1 MLQHLKNVL
10 SAEEVA
16 EVRDLAAKGKFVEG
30 KVTNPNSRIKN
41 NLQMPY
47 GDPHGE
53 QAADLVIAALTRNQ
67 AVKDLVYPKQ
77 ISRPTVCR
85 YIPGMTYGF
94 HVDAAIFR
102 SDPPMRSDVSCTVFI
117 SGPDEYEGGELEI
130 QSGSGMLRFKG
141 NAGDA
146 VIYPSTT
153 VHRVAPIEV
162 GERLVAI
169 NWFQSMVRDQRH
181 RDVLAQLQQIDNVL
195 YAAGDPQGSR
205 ILVDAIRTNLLRMWA
220 EL

>member
-1 MLQHLKNVL
+1 MLHHLKNIL
-10 SAEEVA
+10 SPEEVGQLR
-16 EVRDLAAKGKFVEG
+16 ELASNGEFVEG
-30 KVTNPNSRIKN
+30 TVTNPNSRIKN
-41 NLQMPY
+41 NLQIPY

-53 QAADLVIAALTRNQ
+53 QAADLVIAALRRSQ

-77 ISRPTVCR
+77 ISRPTICR
-85 YIPGMTYGF
+85 YEPGMTYGF
-94 HVDAAIFR
+94 HVDAAIFP

-117 SGPDEYEGGELEI
+117 SDAEDYEGGELEI

-146 VIYPSTT
+146 VVYPSTT
-153 VHRVAPIEV
+153 VHRVAPIRS

-169 NWFQSMVRDQRH
+169 NWFQSTVRDQRQ

-205 ILVDAIRTNLLRMWA
+205 VLVDAIRTNLLRMWV
-220 EL
+220 EM

>member
-10 SAEEVA
+10 SDDELA
-16 EVRDLAAKGKFVEG
+16 EVRELAAQGKFVEG
-30 KVTNPNSRIKN
+30 KITNPNSRIKN
-41 NLQMPY
+41 NLQIPY

-53 QAADLVIAALTRNQ
+53 RAADLIIAALARNQ
-67 AVKDLVYPKQ
+67 MVKDLVYPKQ

-85 YIPGMTYGF
+85 YAPGMTYGF

-102 SDPPMRSDVSCTVFI
+102 SEPPMRSDVSCTVFI
-117 SGPDEYEGGELEI
+117 SDADDYQGGELEI
-130 QSGSGMLRFKG
+130 ESGSGMLRFKG
-141 NAGDA
+141 RAGDA

-153 VHRVAPIEV
+153 VHRVAPIQS

-220 EL
+220 EI

>member
-1 MLQHLKNVL
+1 MLQHLKNIL
-10 SAEEVA
+10 SKEEVA
-16 EVRDLAAKGKFVEG
+16 QLRELASKGKFVEG

-41 NLQMPY
+41 NLQIPY

-53 QAADLVIAALTRNQ
+53 KAADLVISALARSE
-67 AVKDLVYPKQ
+67 AVKALVYPKQ
-77 ISRPTVCR
+77 ISRPTICR
-85 YIPGMTYGF
+85 YAAGMTYGF
-94 HVDAAIFR
+94 HVDAAVFP

-117 SGPDEYEGGELEI
+117 SAPEDYEGGELEI

-146 VIYPSTT
+146 VVYPSTT
-153 VHRVAPIEV
+153 VHRVAPIQS

-169 NWFQSMVRDQRH
+169 NWFQSMVRDQKK
-181 RDVLAQLQQIDNVL
+181 RDVLGQLQQIDNVL

-205 ILVDAIRTNLLRMWA
+205 VLVDAIRTNLLRMWA